1 MKKFNFKKFGIII
14 ASIFIFLY
22 IMFLLLP
29 LLLNPIINGYSPQI
43 INEIHKNLGLDSK
56 IGEVKLITTPKL
68 TVGLNIINF
77 ELLTPDNEQIIQAD
91 DFKIKLSLIPILA
104 RKIELDAIQLKKLNA
119 NLLFNKNGELD
130 LLKYLPE
137 QKEENKNPEELQ
149 NTINKLP
156 LGFKLS
162 NHLPN
167 ISLDEYNIT
176 LTDGN
181 NNYIISGKENKI
193 SDFILNKKIKIKS
206 IGNIK
211 LKDKEQFKYNIE
223 IVNKIMPQIELND
236 LIFNPQPTHSPEPNR
251 ILT

>member
-181 NNYIISGKENKI
+181 
-193 SDFILNKKIKIKS
+193 KK
-206 IGNIK
+206 
-211 LKDKEQFKYNIE
+211 
-223 IVNKIMPQIELND
+223 
-236 LIFNPQPTHSPEPNR
+236 
-251 ILT
+251 